1 MKHAAKSGGGG
12 GGEGIQPLV
21 TAWAQIL
28 IVGRTNTEPSLP
40 RTACQRTFQ
49 PEI

>member
-1 MKHAAKSGGGG
+1 MRQYRGGGG
-12 GGEGIQPLV
+12 AGGGVSIQPLV
-21 TAWAQIL
+21 TAWAQIM
-28 IVGRTNTEPSLP
+28 IGGRTNTEPSLP